1 MGLAERFF
9 DSQCMTTTV
18 SAARPLVRHV
28 RHVRHHIEMLAAML
42 VGMELLGSLW
52 TPGRFGWLWSVATMA
67 VPMAVWM
74 RYRGY
79 GWVSAKR
86 GNPST
91 NPVIRALGDRWPTW
105 VALAVSFD
113 FWHAPFVPPVW
124 TLLLCQSAYL
134 FWGRRAPRVQLVVFG
149 LYAALAALVIMVSPD
164 AGVLLIAFGWGAHA
178 VWDLVH
184 HVRNAVVPR
193 WWSEWCGMFDLVIA
207 VTILLMWF

>member
-1 MGLAERFF
+1 
-9 DSQCMTTTV
+9 
-18 SAARPLVRHV
+18 
-28 RHVRHHIEMLAAML
+28 
-42 VGMELLGSLW
+42 
-52 TPGRFGWLWSVATMA
+52 
-67 VPMAVWM
+67 
-74 RYRGY
+74 
-79 GWVSAKR
+79 
-86 GNPST
+86 
-91 NPVIRALGDRWPTW
+91 
-105 VALAVSFD
+105 
-113 FWHAPFVPPVW
+113 VW